1 MSSQHRPIPEDPTRA
16 GSDAPLTAGLPPV
29 LTEEELCRLLR
40 VEHDPDQVA
49 YWVNRRGLPS
59 IAFRSD
65 GRTHRRF
72 PTASVLAWLRSEAE
86 KADASG

>member
-1 MSSQHRPIPEDPTRA
+1 MSSHDHNPCGDLQSAETDSHRPAD
-16 GSDAPLTAGLPPV
+16 LPHV
-29 LTEEELCRLLR
+29 LTEEQLCELLQVR
-40 VEHDPDQVA
+40 HDPDQVS
-49 YWVNRRGLPS
+49 YWVQRRGLPS

-86 KADASG
+86 KDGGES

>member
-1 MSSQHRPIPEDPTRA
+1 MSSNHHRIREDSELT
-16 GSDAPLTAGLPPV
+16 GSDAAPTAGLPPV
-29 LTEEELCRLLR
+29 LTEEELCCLLR
-40 VEHDPDQVA
+40 IEHDPDQVSH
-49 YWVNRRGLPS
+49 WVNRRGLPS

-86 KADASG
+86 KDGDES

>member
-1 MSSQHRPIPEDPTRA
+1 MSTHDHHVCDEPERPA
-16 GSDAPLTAGLPPV
+16 SDSLRSADLPYV
-29 LTEEELCRLLR
+29 LTEEQLCELLQVR
-40 VEHDPDQVA
+40 HDPDQVA

-72 PTASVLAWLRSEAE
+72 PTASVLACS
-86 KADASG
+86 DP